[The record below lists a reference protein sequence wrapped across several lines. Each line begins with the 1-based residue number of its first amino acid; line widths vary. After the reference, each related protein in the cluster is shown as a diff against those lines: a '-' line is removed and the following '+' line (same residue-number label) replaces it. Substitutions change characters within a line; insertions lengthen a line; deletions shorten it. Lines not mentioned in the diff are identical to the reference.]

1 MARGDVHQLRAPR
14 AARGREQRGHRY
26 GVVLQSTRFLALS
39 TVIVA
44 PTSSSVRSAS
54 FRPAIELQGE
64 VTRVLVEQLCALD
77 HSRLGD
83 RVGSLAAED
92 LAKVDRAHAL
102 LLGLRTA

>member
-1 MARGDVHQLRAPR
+1 MARGDVHQLRAPHP
-14 AARGREQRGHRY
+14 ARGREQRGHRY

-44 PTSSSVRSAS
+44 PTSSAVRSAS

-77 HSRLGD
+77 YSRLGD
-83 RVGSLAAED
+83 RVGALAAED
-92 LAKVDRAHAL
+92 LAEVDRALAL